1 MRFFAVVGVTLLV
14 IFIVNV
20 GDVAMQMYL
29 KEGVY
34 ACSEVNKTDPV
45 NVQKLCKRAWR
56 RYE

>member
-20 GDVAMQMYL
+20 GDVAMQIYL

-34 ACSEVNKTDPV
+34 ACSEVTKNDPI
-45 NVQKLCKRAWR
+45 NVQQICKKAWR